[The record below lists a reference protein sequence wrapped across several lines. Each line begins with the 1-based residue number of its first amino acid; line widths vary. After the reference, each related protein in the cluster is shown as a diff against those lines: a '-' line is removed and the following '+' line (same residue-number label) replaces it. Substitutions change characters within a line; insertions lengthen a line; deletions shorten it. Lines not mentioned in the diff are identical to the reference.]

1 MRKNLLISAVLTFA
15 LIAPVAPIAN
25 ASQVKVGDKCK
36 KVGRTITSGG
46 SELVC
51 KRDGKKRVWSAVAKT
66 QPSAKP
72 SATQS
77 AAPSTSEAPATK
89 GFTRAEVAAKN
100 SNSACWTIVGNK
112 VYDLTQWISRH
123 PGGSSSIA
131 SLCGIDGT
139 SRFRGQHGSSGRP
152 NSQLDSYYIGDL
164 KG

>member
-1 MRKNLLISAVLTFA
+1 MRKTLTLA
-15 LIAPVAPIAN
+15 LALSLMTIATPVSN
-25 ASQVKVGDKCK
+25 ASDAELGKRCK
-36 KVGRTITSGG
+36 KVGLKANDDGQSLICKKKGKRNVWT
-46 SELVC
+46 LVANEQ
-51 KRDGKKRVWSAVAKT
+51 S
-66 QPSAKP
+66 SAKP
-72 SATQS
+72 TATQS

-89 GFTRAEVAAKN
+89 GFTKAEVEAKN

>member
-1 MRKNLLISAVLTFA
+1 MRRNLLIAAVLTFS
-15 LIAPVAPIAN
+15 LIVPLSPIAN
-25 ASQVKVGDKCK
+25 ANQVKAGDRCK
-36 KVGRTITSGG
+36 KVGRTITSG
-46 SELVC
+46 SQELTC
-51 KRDGKKRVWSAVAKT
+51 KKQGKKRVWSAVAKT
-66 QPSAKP
+66 QPTSKPSSTP
-72 SATQS
+72 SAT
-77 AAPSTSEAPATK
+77 EEPAVK
-89 GFTRAEVAAKN
+89 GITRAEVAAKN